1 MVSLIFLS
9 VPVICYVIDADY
21 RKTSEQI
28 KNDFLW
34 CQSKKYMSF
43 KKDTKL
49 IEIEDK
55 EIDFNYDLAKA
66 IYQNDKNVYS
76 VSFHNSL
83 LYVGNY
89 FYFCVEEKMNNQKK
103 TRLTIYKTDFDI
115 SFIERI
121 IIIGE
126 SERNMYSFDSAF
138 GFDKK
143 GYFRIDD
150 RYFDYNF
157 VNNELVEINNSD
169 DRINLSVFDNYLKNL
184 HISKEK
190 CKYKKDVV
198 TYEYGQVTY
207 SFNLNILESEK
218 LKLIKKYGFVPEW
231 CLSFDEGLT
240 SIVHYGSS
248 RFLGYGD
255 CFILTYDRNTN
266 QIVDYQLLFKTYFH
280 EKDTIL
286 FPQIVIL

>member
-66 IYQNDKNVYS
+66 VYQNDKNVYS

-89 FYFCVEEKMNNQKK
+89 FYFCAEEKMNNQKK

-126 SERNMYSFDSAF
+126 SERNMHSFDSAF
-138 GFDKK
+138 GFDK
-143 GYFRIDD
+143 GDI
-150 RYFDYNF
+150 
-157 VNNELVEINNSD
+157 
-169 DRINLSVFDNYLKNL
+169 
-184 HISKEK
+184 
-190 CKYKKDVV
+190 
-198 TYEYGQVTY
+198 
-207 SFNLNILESEK
+207 K
-218 LKLIKKYGFVPEW
+218 LKTE
-231 CLSFDEGLT
+231 
-240 SIVHYGSS
+240 
-248 RFLGYGD
+248 
-255 CFILTYDRNTN
+255 
-266 QIVDYQLLFKTYFH
+266 
-280 EKDTIL
+280 DTL
-286 FPQIVIL
+286 